1 MRAQVL
7 APGAP
12 ALPLMRLRANGL
24 IDHLFLV

>member
-7 APGAP
+7 AGAP
-12 ALPLMRLRANGL
+12 ALPLVRLRANGL